1 MSSTI
6 GNRIRLTLSGE
17 SHGKFMMATL
27 DGLASGIEVDRDYID
42 KILLERRPKSIAS
55 SARREADE
63 YEIIS
68 GVFNGFT
75 TGAALTILMKNSDV
89 DSSSYEKTK
98 DLARPSQ
105 ADYPAFIKYKGFND
119 YRGSGIFSARLTAPV
134 CAAAAIILKELEK
147 KGITFETHLKRVG
160 KIIDEARGEEFLSKT
175 YHMYKYSDDEIEKYL
190 DDIKNENDSVGA
202 EAELIIKGVKAGLG
216 EPPFAPLDGELARY
230 MYLIPSVKSI
240 SFGNGNDFA
249 QSFGSQVAD
258 EMRVEDDKVKFLKN
272 TNGGIIGGI
281 SNGADIVLSCVFK
294 PIASIP
300 REFKTINMK
309 TMENAEININGR
321 HDASVVP
328 RVYPIMKCYAALAI
342 YDMLVSAWI

>member
-17 SHGKFMMATL
+17 SHGKFMTATL
-27 DGLASGIEVDRDYID
+27 DGLASGIEIDRDYID

-89 DSSSYEKTK
+89 DSSSYEKIK

-175 YHMYKYSDDEIEKYL
+175 YHMYKYSDDETQKYL

-230 MYLIPSVKSI
+230 MYLIPSVKSV
-240 SFGNGNDFA
+240 SFGDGNDFA
-249 QSFGSQVAD
+249 QSLGSEVAD

-342 YDMLVSAWI
+342 YDMLVSA

>member
-17 SHGKFMMATL
+17 SHGKFMTATL
-27 DGLASGIEVDRDYID
+27 DGLASGIEIDRDYID

-89 DSSSYEKTK
+89 DSSSYEKIK

-134 CAAAAIILKELEK
+134 CAAAAIVLKELEK

-175 YHMYKYSDDEIEKYL
+175 YHMYKYSDDEIENYL
-190 DDIKNENDSVGA
+190 DEIKNKNDSVGA
-202 EAELIIKGVKAGLG
+202 EVELIIKGVKAGLG

-230 MYLIPSVKSI
+230 MYLIPSVKSV
-240 SFGNGNDFA
+240 SFGDGNDFA
-249 QSFGSQVAD
+249 QSLGSEVAD

-342 YDMLVSAWI
+342 YDMLVSA

>member
-17 SHGKFMMATL
+17 SHGKFMTATL

-55 SARREADE
+55 STRREADE

-89 DSSSYEKTK
+89 DSSSYEKIK

-105 ADYPAFIKYKGFND
+105 ADYPAFIKYKSFND

-147 KGITFETHLKRVG
+147 KGITFETHLKKVG
-160 KIIDEARGEEFLSKT
+160 KLIDEARGEEFLSKT
-175 YHMYKYSDDEIEKYL
+175 YQMYKYSDDETQNYL
-190 DDIKNENDSVGA
+190 DEIKNKNDSVGA
-202 EAELIIKGVKAGLG
+202 EVELIIKGVKAGLG

-230 MYLIPSVKSI
+230 MYLIPSVKSV

-249 QSFGSQVAD
+249 QSLGSEVAD
-258 EMRVEDDKVKFLKN
+258 EMRVEDDKVKFFKN

>member
-1 MSSTI
+1 
-6 GNRIRLTLSGE
+6 
-17 SHGKFMMATL
+17 
-27 DGLASGIEVDRDYID
+27 
-42 KILLERRPKSIAS
+42 
-55 SARREADE
+55 
-63 YEIIS
+63 
-68 GVFNGFT
+68 
-75 TGAALTILMKNSDV
+75 MKNSDV

-147 KGITFETHLKRVG
+147 KGITFETHLKRVS
-160 KIIDEARGEEFLSKT
+160 KIIDEACGEEFLSKT

-202 EAELIIKGVKAGLG
+202 EVELIIKGVKAGLG

-230 MYLIPSVKSI
+230 MYLIPSVKSV
-240 SFGNGNDFA
+240 SFGDGNDFA
-249 QSFGSQVAD
+249 QSLGSEVAD

-342 YDMLVSAWI
+342 YDMLVSA

>member
-17 SHGKFMMATL
+17 SHGLYMTATL

-42 KILLERRPKSIAS
+42 KILAERRPNTIGS
-55 SARREADE
+55 SARREKDD

-75 TGAALTILMKNSDV
+75 TGAALTILMKNADV
-89 DSSSYEKTK
+89 DSSSYEARK

-147 KGITFETHLKRVG
+147 EGITFETHLKRLG
-160 KIIDEARGEEFLSKT
+160 AMLDEEGGEEFLSKK

-190 DDIKNENDSVGA
+190 DEIKNENDSLGA
-202 EAELIIKGVKAGLG
+202 EVELIIKGVKAGLG

-230 MYLIPSVKSI
+230 MYLIPSVKSV
-240 SFGNGNDFA
+240 SFGRGYGFA
-249 QSFGSQVAD
+249 QSLGSEVAD
-258 EMRVEDDKVKFLKN
+258 EMRVDAGKVKFLEN
-272 TNGGIIGGI
+272 NNGGIIGGI

-294 PIASIP
+294 PIASIA

-309 TMENAEININGR
+309 TMENAEIKIDGR

-328 RVYPIMKCYAALAI
+328 RVYTIMKCYAALAI
-342 YDMLVSAWI
+342 YDMLVSA

>member
-17 SHGKFMMATL
+17 SHGKFMTATL
-27 DGLASGIEVDRDYID
+27 DGLASGIEIDRDYID

-89 DSSSYEKTK
+89 DSSSYEKIK

-160 KIIDEARGEEFLSKT
+160 KLIDEARGEEFLSKT
-175 YHMYKYSDDEIEKYL
+175 YQMYKYSDDETQNYL
-190 DDIKNENDSVGA
+190 DEIKNKNDSVGA
-202 EAELIIKGVKAGLG
+202 EVELIIKGVKAGLG

-230 MYLIPSVKSI
+230 MYLIPSVKSV

-249 QSFGSQVAD
+249 QSLGSEVAD
-258 EMRVEDDKVKFLKN
+258 EMRAEDDKVKFLKN

-294 PIASIP
+294 PIASIS

-309 TMENAEININGR
+309 TIENAEIKISGR

-342 YDMLVSAWI
+342 YDMLVSA

>member
-17 SHGKFMMATL
+17 SHGKFMTATL
-27 DGLASGIEVDRDYID
+27 DGLASGIEIDRDYID

-89 DSSSYEKTK
+89 DSSSYEKIK

-147 KGITFETHLKRVG
+147 KGITFETHLKRVS

-190 DDIKNENDSVGA
+190 DEIKNENDSVGA

-230 MYLIPSVKSI
+230 MYLIPSVKSV

-249 QSFGSQVAD
+249 QSFGSEVAD

-342 YDMLVSAWI
+342 YDMLVSA

>member
-17 SHGKFMMATL
+17 SHGKFMTATL
-27 DGLASGIEVDRDYID
+27 DGLASGIEIDRDYID

-89 DSSSYEKTK
+89 DSSSYEKIK

-119 YRGSGIFSARLTAPV
+119 YRGSGTFSARLTAPV

-147 KGITFETHLKRVG
+147 KGITFETHLKKVG

-175 YHMYKYSDDEIEKYL
+175 YHMYKYSDDETQNYL
-190 DDIKNENDSVGA
+190 DEIKNKNDSVGA
-202 EAELIIKGVKAGLG
+202 EAELIIKGVKAGVG

-230 MYLIPSVKSI
+230 MYLIPSVKSV

-249 QSFGSQVAD
+249 QSLGSEVAD

-342 YDMLVSAWI
+342 YDMLVSA

>member
-17 SHGKFMMATL
+17 SHGLYMTATL

-42 KILLERRPKSIAS
+42 KILADRRPNTIGS
-55 SARREADE
+55 SARREKDD

-75 TGAALTILMKNSDV
+75 TGAALTILMKNADV
-89 DSSSYEKTK
+89 DSSSYEKIK

-147 KGITFETHLKRVG
+147 EGITFETHLKRLG
-160 KIIDEARGEEFLSKT
+160 KLIDEASGEEFLSKK
-175 YHMYKYSDDEIEKYL
+175 YHMYKYSDDEIENYL
-190 DDIKNENDSVGA
+190 DEIKNQNDSLGA
-202 EAELIIKGVKAGLG
+202 EVELIIKGVKAGLG

-230 MYLIPSVKSI
+230 MYLIPSVKSV
-240 SFGNGNDFA
+240 SFGRGYGFA
-249 QSFGSQVAD
+249 QSLGSEVAD
-258 EMRVEDDKVKFLKN
+258 EMRVDADEVKFLDN
-272 TNGGIIGGI
+272 NNGGIIGGI

-294 PIASIP
+294 PIASIA

-309 TMENAEININGR
+309 TMENAEIMINGR

-328 RVYPIMKCYAALAI
+328 RVYTIMKCYAALAI
-342 YDMLVSAWI
+342 YDMLVSA

>member
-17 SHGKFMMATL
+17 SHGKFMTATL

-89 DSSSYEKTK
+89 DSSSYEKIK

-105 ADYPAFIKYKGFND
+105 ADYSAFIKYKGFND

-175 YHMYKYSDDEIEKYL
+175 YHMYKYSDDETQNYL
-190 DDIKNENDSVGA
+190 DEIKNKNDSVGA

-230 MYLIPSVKSI
+230 MYLIPSVKSV
-240 SFGNGNDFA
+240 SFGNGYNFA
-249 QSFGSQVAD
+249 QSLGSEVAD

-309 TMENAEININGR
+309 TMENAEINMRGR

-342 YDMLVSAWI
+342 YDMLVSA

>member
-17 SHGKFMMATL
+17 SHGKFMTATL
-27 DGLASGIEVDRDYID
+27 DGLASGIEIDRDYID

-160 KIIDEARGEEFLSKT
+160 KLIDEARGEEFLSKT
-175 YHMYKYSDDEIEKYL
+175 YHMYKYSDDETQNYL
-190 DDIKNENDSVGA
+190 DEIKNKNDSVGA
-202 EAELIIKGVKAGLG
+202 EVELIIKGVKAGLG

-249 QSFGSQVAD
+249 QSLGSEVAD
-258 EMRVEDDKVKFLKN
+258 EMRVEDDKVKFFKN

>member
-17 SHGKFMMATL
+17 SHGLYMTATL
-27 DGLASGIEVDRDYID
+27 DGLASGIEIDRDYID
-42 KILLERRPKSIAS
+42 KILADRRPNTIGS
-55 SARREADE
+55 SARREKDD

-75 TGAALTILMKNSDV
+75 TGAALTILMKNADV
-89 DSSSYEKTK
+89 DSSSYEARK

-147 KGITFETHLKRVG
+147 EGITFETHLKRLG
-160 KIIDEARGEEFLSKT
+160 AMLDEEGGEEFLSKK
-175 YHMYKYSDDEIEKYL
+175 YHMYKYSDDEIENYL
-190 DDIKNENDSVGA
+190 DEIKNENDSVGA
-202 EAELIIKGVKAGLG
+202 EVELIINGVKAGLG

-230 MYLIPSVKSI
+230 MYLIPSVKSV
-240 SFGNGNDFA
+240 SFGRGYGFA
-249 QSFGSQVAD
+249 QSLGSEVAD
-258 EMRVEDDKVKFLKN
+258 EMRVDAGKLKFLEN
-272 TNGGIIGGI
+272 NNGSIIGGI
-281 SNGADIVLSCVFK
+281 SNGADIVLCCVFK
-294 PIASIP
+294 PIASIA
-300 REFKTINMK
+300 REFKTINMN
-309 TMENAEININGR
+309 TMENAEIKINGR

-342 YDMLVSAWI
+342 YDMLVSA

>member
-17 SHGKFMMATL
+17 SHGKFMTATL
-27 DGLASGIEVDRDYID
+27 DGLASGIEIDRDYID

-89 DSSSYEKTK
+89 DSSSYEKIK

-119 YRGSGIFSARLTAPV
+119 YRGSGTFSARLTAPV

-175 YHMYKYSDDEIEKYL
+175 YHMYKYSDDETQNYL
-190 DDIKNENDSVGA
+190 DEIKNKNDSVGA

-230 MYLIPSVKSI
+230 MYLIPSVKSV
-240 SFGNGNDFA
+240 SFGDGNDFA
-249 QSFGSQVAD
+249 QSLGSEVAD
-258 EMRVEDDKVKFLKN
+258 EMRVEDDKVKFLDN
-272 TNGGIIGGI
+272 NNGGIIGGI

-342 YDMLVSAWI
+342 YDMLVSA

>member
-17 SHGKFMMATL
+17 SHGLYMTATL

-42 KILLERRPKSIAS
+42 KILADRRPSTKGS
-55 SARREADE
+55 SARREKDD

-75 TGAALTILMKNSDV
+75 TGAALTILMKNADV
-89 DSSSYEKTK
+89 DSSSYEKIK

-119 YRGSGIFSARLTAPV
+119 YRGSSIFSARLTAPV

-147 KGITFETHLKRVG
+147 KGIAFETHLKKVG
-160 KIIDEARGEEFLSKT
+160 KLIDEASGEEFLSKK

-190 DDIKNENDSVGA
+190 DEIKNENDSLGA
-202 EAELIIKGVKAGLG
+202 EVELIIKGVNAGLG

-230 MYLIPSVKSI
+230 MYLIPSLKSV
-240 SFGNGNDFA
+240 SFGRGYGFA
-249 QSFGSQVAD
+249 QSLGSEVAD
-258 EMRVEDDKVKFLKN
+258 EMRTEDGKVKFLEN
-272 TNGGIIGGI
+272 NNGGIIGGI

-294 PIASIP
+294 PIASIA

-309 TMENAEININGR
+309 TMENAEIMINGR

-342 YDMLVSAWI
+342 YDMLVSA

>member
-17 SHGKFMMATL
+17 SHGLYMTATL
-27 DGLASGIEVDRDYID
+27 DGLASGIEIDRDYID
-42 KILLERRPKSIAS
+42 KILADRRPNTIGS
-55 SARREADE
+55 SARREKDD

-75 TGAALTILMKNSDV
+75 TGAALTILMKNADV
-89 DSSSYEKTK
+89 DSSSYEARK

-147 KGITFETHLKRVG
+147 EGITFETHLKRLG
-160 KIIDEARGEEFLSKT
+160 AMLDEEGGEEFLSKK

-190 DDIKNENDSVGA
+190 DEIKNENDSLGA
-202 EAELIIKGVKAGLG
+202 EVELIIKGVKAGLG

-230 MYLIPSVKSI
+230 MYLIPSVKSV
-240 SFGNGNDFA
+240 SFGRGYGFA
-249 QSFGSQVAD
+249 QSLGSEVAD
-258 EMRVEDDKVKFLKN
+258 EMRVDAGKVKFLEN
-272 TNGGIIGGI
+272 NNGGIIGGI

-294 PIASIP
+294 PIASIA

-309 TMENAEININGR
+309 TMENAEIMINGR

-342 YDMLVSAWI
+342 YDMLVSA

>member
-17 SHGKFMMATL
+17 SHGKFMTATL
-27 DGLASGIEVDRDYID
+27 DGLASGIEIDRDYID

-160 KIIDEARGEEFLSKT
+160 KLIDEARGEEFLSKT
-175 YHMYKYSDDEIEKYL
+175 YHMYKYSDDETQNYL
-190 DDIKNENDSVGA
+190 DEIKNKNDSVGA
-202 EAELIIKGVKAGLG
+202 EVELIIKGVKAGLG

-230 MYLIPSVKSI
+230 MYLIPSVKSV

-249 QSFGSQVAD
+249 QSLGSEVAD

-342 YDMLVSAWI
+342 YDMLVSA

>member
-42 KILLERRPKSIAS
+42 KILLERRPKSNAS

-89 DSSSYEKTK
+89 DSSSYEKIK

-190 DDIKNENDSVGA
+190 DEIKNENDSVGA

-230 MYLIPSVKSI
+230 MYLIPSVKSV
-240 SFGNGNDFA
+240 SFGNGDDFA
-249 QSFGSQVAD
+249 QSLGSEVAD

-342 YDMLVSAWI
+342 YDMLVSA

>member
-68 GVFNGFT
+68 GVFNGRT
-75 TGAALTILMKNSDV
+75 TGATLTILMKNSDV
-89 DSSSYEKTK
+89 DSSSYEKIK

-175 YHMYKYSDDEIEKYL
+175 YHMYKYSDDETQNYL
-190 DDIKNENDSVGA
+190 DEIKNKNDSVGA

-230 MYLIPSVKSI
+230 MYLIPSVKSV

-249 QSFGSQVAD
+249 ESLGSEVAD
-258 EMRVEDDKVKFLKN
+258 EMRAEDDKVKFLKN

-342 YDMLVSAWI
+342 YDMLVSA

>member
-17 SHGKFMMATL
+17 SHGKFMTATL

-42 KILLERRPKSIAS
+42 KILLERRPKSNAS

-89 DSSSYEKTK
+89 DSSSYEKIK

-147 KGITFETHLKRVG
+147 KGITFETHLKKVG

-175 YHMYKYSDDEIEKYL
+175 YHMYKYSDDETQNYL
-190 DDIKNENDSVGA
+190 DEIKNKNDSVGA
-202 EAELIIKGVKAGLG
+202 EVELIIKGVKAGLG

-249 QSFGSQVAD
+249 QSLGSEVAD

-281 SNGADIVLSCVFK
+281 SNGADIVLSCVFR

-342 YDMLVSAWI
+342 YDMLVSA

>member
-17 SHGKFMMATL
+17 SHWLYMTATL
-27 DGLASGIEVDRDYID
+27 DGLASGIEVNRDYID
-42 KILLERRPKSIAS
+42 KILAERRPNTIGS
-55 SARREADE
+55 SARREKDD

-75 TGAALTILMKNSDV
+75 TGAALTILMKNADV
-89 DSSSYEKTK
+89 DSSSYEKIK

-147 KGITFETHLKRVG
+147 EGITFETHLKRVG
-160 KIIDEARGEEFLSKT
+160 KLIDEASGEEFLSKK

-190 DDIKNENDSVGA
+190 DEIKNENDSLGA
-202 EAELIIKGVKAGLG
+202 EVELIIKGVKAGLG

-230 MYLIPSVKSI
+230 MYLIPSLKSV
-240 SFGNGNDFA
+240 SFGRGYGFA
-249 QSFGSQVAD
+249 QSLGSEVAD
-258 EMRVEDDKVKFLKN
+258 EMRVEAGEVKFLKN

-294 PIASIP
+294 PIASIA

-309 TMENAEININGR
+309 TMENAEIMINGR

-328 RVYPIMKCYAALAI
+328 RVYTIMKCYAALAI
-342 YDMLVSAWI
+342 YDMLVSA

>member
-17 SHGKFMMATL
+17 SHGKFMTATL

-55 SARREADE
+55 SARREVDE

-89 DSSSYEKTK
+89 DSSSYEKIK

-105 ADYPAFIKYKGFND
+105 ADYPAFVKYKGFND

-134 CAAAAIILKELEK
+134 CAAAAIVLKELEK

-202 EAELIIKGVKAGLG
+202 EVELIIKGVKAGLG

-230 MYLIPSVKSI
+230 MYLIPSVKSV
-240 SFGNGNDFA
+240 SFGDGNDFA
-249 QSFGSQVAD
+249 QSLGSEVAD

-309 TMENAEININGR
+309 TMENAEINIRGR

-342 YDMLVSAWI
+342 YDMLVSA

>member
-17 SHGKFMMATL
+17 SHGKFMTATL
-27 DGLASGIEVDRDYID
+27 DGLASGIEIDRDYID

-160 KIIDEARGEEFLSKT
+160 KIIDEERGEEFLSKT
-175 YHMYKYSDDEIEKYL
+175 YHMYKYSDDETQNYL
-190 DDIKNENDSVGA
+190 DEIKNKNDSVGA
-202 EAELIIKGVKAGLG
+202 EVELIIKGVKAGLG

-230 MYLIPSVKSI
+230 MYLIPSVKSV

-249 QSFGSQVAD
+249 QSLGSEVAD

-281 SNGADIVLSCVFK
+281 SNGADIVLSCGFK

-342 YDMLVSAWI
+342 YDMLVSA

>member
-17 SHGKFMMATL
+17 SHAKFMTATL

-42 KILLERRPKSIAS
+42 KILSERRPSSIAS
-55 SARREADE
+55 SARREADD

-75 TGAALTILMKNSDV
+75 TGAALTILMKNADV
-89 DSSSYEKTK
+89 DSSSYDEIK

-105 ADYPAFIKYKGFND
+105 ADYPAFVKYKGFND
-119 YRGSGIFSARLTAPV
+119 YHGSGIFSARLTAPV

-147 KGITFETHLKRVG
+147 EGITFETHLRCVG
-160 KIIDEARGEEFLSKT
+160 KLIDEASGEEFLSKK
-175 YHMYKYSDDEIEKYL
+175 YHMYKYSDDEIENYL
-190 DDIKNENDSVGA
+190 DEIKNENDSVGA
-202 EAELIIKGVKAGLG
+202 EVELIIKGVKAGLG
-216 EPPFAPLDGELARY
+216 EPPFAPLDGELSRY
-230 MYLIPSVKSI
+230 MYLIPSIKSV
-240 SFGNGNDFA
+240 SFGYGNDFA
-249 QSFGSQVAD
+249 QSLGSEVAD
-258 EMRVEDDKVKFLKN
+258 EMRLEDEKVKFLKN

-342 YDMLVSAWI
+342 YDMLVSA

>member
-17 SHGKFMMATL
+17 SHGLYMIATL

-42 KILLERRPKSIAS
+42 KILAERRPNTIGS
-55 SARREADE
+55 SARREKDD

-75 TGAALTILMKNSDV
+75 TGAALTILMKNADI
-89 DSSSYEKTK
+89 DSSSYEATK

-147 KGITFETHLKRVG
+147 EGITFETHLKRLG
-160 KIIDEARGEEFLSKT
+160 AMLDEEGGEEFLSKK

-190 DDIKNENDSVGA
+190 DEIKNENDSLGA
-202 EAELIIKGVKAGLG
+202 EVELIINGVKAGLG

-230 MYLIPSVKSI
+230 MYLIPSVKSV
-240 SFGNGNDFA
+240 SFGRGYGFA
-249 QSFGSQVAD
+249 QSLGSEVAD
-258 EMRVEDDKVKFLKN
+258 EMRVDAGKLN
-272 TNGGIIGGI
+272 
-281 SNGADIVLSCVFK
+281 IVLSCVFK
-294 PIASIP
+294 PIASIA

-309 TMENAEININGR
+309 TMENAEIMINGR

-328 RVYPIMKCYAALAI
+328 RVYTIMKCYAALAI
-342 YDMLVSAWI
+342 YDMLVSA

>member
-17 SHGKFMMATL
+17 SHGLYMTATL
-27 DGLASGIEVDRDYID
+27 DGLASGIEIDRDYID
-42 KILLERRPKSIAS
+42 KILAERRPNTIGS
-55 SARREADE
+55 SARREKDD

-75 TGAALTILMKNSDV
+75 TGAALTILMKNADV
-89 DSSSYEKTK
+89 DSSSYEATK

-119 YRGSGIFSARLTAPV
+119 YRGSSIFSARLTAPV

-147 KGITFETHLKRVG
+147 KGIAFETHLKKVG
-160 KIIDEARGEEFLSKT
+160 KLIDEASGEEFLSKK

-190 DDIKNENDSVGA
+190 DEIKNENDSLGA
-202 EAELIIKGVKAGLG
+202 EVELIIKGVKAGLG

-230 MYLIPSVKSI
+230 MYLIPSVKSV
-240 SFGNGNDFA
+240 SFGHGFDFA
-249 QSFGSQVAD
+249 QSLGSEVAD
-258 EMRVEDDKVKFLKN
+258 ELRAIDGKVKFLEN
-272 TNGGIIGGI
+272 NNGGIIGGI

-294 PIASIP
+294 PIASIA

-309 TMENAEININGR
+309 TMENAEIMINGR

-342 YDMLVSAWI
+342 YDMLVSA

>member
-17 SHGKFMMATL
+17 SHGLYMTATL

-42 KILLERRPKSIAS
+42 KILAERRPNTIGS
-55 SARREADE
+55 SARREKDV

-75 TGAALTILMKNSDV
+75 TGAALTILMKNADV
-89 DSSSYEKTK
+89 DSSSYEEIR

-119 YRGSGIFSARLTAPV
+119 YRGSGIFSARLTATV

-147 KGITFETHLKRVG
+147 KGITFETHLKRLG
-160 KIIDEARGEEFLSKT
+160 AMLDEEGGEEFLSKK

-190 DDIKNENDSVGA
+190 DEIKNENDSLGA
-202 EAELIIKGVKAGLG
+202 EVELIIKGVKAGLG

-230 MYLIPSVKSI
+230 MYLIPSVKSV
-240 SFGNGNDFA
+240 SFGRGYGFA
-249 QSFGSQVAD
+249 QSLGSEVAD
-258 EMRVEDDKVKFLKN
+258 EMRVDAGKLKFLEN
-272 TNGGIIGGI
+272 NNGGIIGGI

-294 PIASIP
+294 PIASIA

-309 TMENAEININGR
+309 TMENAEIMINGR

-328 RVYPIMKCYAALAI
+328 RVYTIMKCYAALAI
-342 YDMLVSAWI
+342 YDMLVSA

>member
-17 SHGKFMMATL
+17 SHGKFMTATL
-27 DGLASGIEVDRDYID
+27 DGLACGIEVDRDYID
-42 KILLERRPKSIAS
+42 KILAERRPNTIGS
-55 SARREADE
+55 SARREADD

-68 GVFNGFT
+68 GVFNGHT
-75 TGAALTILMKNSDV
+75 TGAALTILMKNADV
-89 DSSSYEKTK
+89 DSSSYEEIK

-147 KGITFETHLKRVG
+147 DGITFETHLKRVG

-175 YHMYKYSDDEIEKYL
+175 YHMYKYSDDETQNYL
-190 DDIKNENDSVGA
+190 DEIKNKNDSVGA
-202 EAELIIKGVKAGLG
+202 EVELIIKGVKAGLG

-230 MYLIPSVKSI
+230 MYLIPSVKSV

-249 QSFGSQVAD
+249 QSLGSEVAD

-342 YDMLVSAWI
+342 YDMLVSA

>member
-17 SHGKFMMATL
+17 SHGKFMTATL
-27 DGLASGIEVDRDYID
+27 DGLASGIEIDRDYID

-89 DSSSYEKTK
+89 DSSSYEKIK

-175 YHMYKYSDDEIEKYL
+175 YHMYKYSDDETQNYL
-190 DDIKNENDSVGA
+190 DEIKNKNDSVGA
-202 EAELIIKGVKAGLG
+202 EVELIIKGVKAGLG

-230 MYLIPSVKSI
+230 MYLIPSVKSV

-249 QSFGSQVAD
+249 QSLGSEVAD
-258 EMRVEDDKVKFLKN
+258 EMRVEDDKVKFFKN

-342 YDMLVSAWI
+342 YDMLVSA

>member
-17 SHGKFMMATL
+17 SHGKFMTATL

-42 KILLERRPKSIAS
+42 KILLERRPNTIGS

-147 KGITFETHLKRVG
+147 KGITFETHLKKVG
-160 KIIDEARGEEFLSKT
+160 KLIDEARGEEFLSKT
-175 YHMYKYSDDEIEKYL
+175 YHMYKYSDDETQNYL
-190 DDIKNENDSVGA
+190 DEIKNKNDSVGA
-202 EAELIIKGVKAGLG
+202 EVELIIKGVKAGLG

-230 MYLIPSVKSI
+230 MYLIPSVKSV
-240 SFGNGNDFA
+240 SFGDGNDFA
-249 QSFGSQVAD
+249 QSLGSEVAD

-342 YDMLVSAWI
+342 YDMLVSA

>member
-17 SHGKFMMATL
+17 SHGKFMTATL
-27 DGLASGIEVDRDYID
+27 DGLASGIEIDRDYID

-89 DSSSYEKTK
+89 DSSSYEKIK

-160 KIIDEARGEEFLSKT
+160 KIIDEARGEEFLSKK
-175 YHMYKYSDDEIEKYL
+175 YHMYKYSDDETQNYL
-190 DDIKNENDSVGA
+190 DEIKNKNDSVGA
-202 EAELIIKGVKAGLG
+202 EVELIIKGVKAGLG

-230 MYLIPSVKSI
+230 MYLIPSVKSV
-240 SFGNGNDFA
+240 SFGNGYNFA

-342 YDMLVSAWI
+342 YDMLVSA

>member
-17 SHGKFMMATL
+17 SHGKFMTATL
-27 DGLASGIEVDRDYID
+27 DGLASGIEIDRDYID

-89 DSSSYEKTK
+89 DSSSYEKIK

-134 CAAAAIILKELEK
+134 CVAAAIILKELEK
-147 KGITFETHLKRVG
+147 KGITFETHLKKVG
-160 KIIDEARGEEFLSKT
+160 KLIDEARGEEFLSKT
-175 YHMYKYSDDEIEKYL
+175 YQMYKYSDDETQNYL
-190 DDIKNENDSVGA
+190 DEIKNKNDSVGA
-202 EAELIIKGVKAGLG
+202 EVELIIKGVKAGLG

-230 MYLIPSVKSI
+230 MYLIPSVKSV

-249 QSFGSQVAD
+249 QSLGSEVAD
-258 EMRVEDDKVKFLKN
+258 EMRVEDDKVKFFKN

-342 YDMLVSAWI
+342 YDMLVSA

>member
-17 SHGKFMMATL
+17 SHGLYMTATL
-27 DGLASGIEVDRDYID
+27 DGLASGIEIDRDYID
-42 KILLERRPKSIAS
+42 KILAERRPNTIGS
-55 SARREADE
+55 SARREKDD

-68 GVFNGFT
+68 GVFNSFT
-75 TGAALTILMKNSDV
+75 TGAALTILMKNADV
-89 DSSSYEKTK
+89 DSSSYDEIK

-147 KGITFETHLKRVG
+147 EGITFETHLKRVG
-160 KIIDEARGEEFLSKT
+160 KLIDKASGEEFLSKK

-190 DDIKNENDSVGA
+190 DEIKNENDSLGA
-202 EAELIIKGVKAGLG
+202 EVELIIKGVKAGLG

-230 MYLIPSVKSI
+230 MYLIPSVKSV
-240 SFGNGNDFA
+240 SFGHGFDFA
-249 QSFGSQVAD
+249 QSLGSEVAD
-258 EMRVEDDKVKFLKN
+258 EMRVDAGEVKFLDN
-272 TNGGIIGGI
+272 NNGGIIGGI

-294 PIASIP
+294 PIASIA
-300 REFKTINMK
+300 REFKTINMN
-309 TMENAEININGR
+309 TMENAEIKVNGR

-328 RVYPIMKCYAALAI
+328 RVYTIMKCYAALAI
-342 YDMLVSAWI
+342 YDMLVSA

>member
-17 SHGKFMMATL
+17 SHGKFMTATL
-27 DGLASGIEVDRDYID
+27 DGLASGIEIDRDYID

-68 GVFNGFT
+68 GVFNRRT
-75 TGAALTILMKNSDV
+75 TGAALTILMKNADV
-89 DSSSYEKTK
+89 DSSSYEEIK

-105 ADYPAFIKYKGFND
+105 ADYSAFIKYKGFND

-134 CAAAAIILKELEK
+134 CAVAAIILKELEK
-147 KGITFETHLKRVG
+147 EGITFETHLKRVG
-160 KIIDEARGEEFLSKT
+160 KFIDAASGEEFLSKK
-175 YHMYKYSDDEIEKYL
+175 YHMYKYSDDEIENYL
-190 DDIKNENDSVGA
+190 DEIKNENDSVGA
-202 EAELIIKGVKAGLG
+202 EVELIIKGVKAGLG
-216 EPPFAPLDGELARY
+216 EPPFNPLDGELARY
-230 MYLIPSVKSI
+230 MYLIPSVKSV
-240 SFGNGNDFA
+240 SFGDGYDFA
-249 QSFGSQVAD
+249 QSLGSEVAD

-342 YDMLVSAWI
+342 YDMLVSA

>member
-17 SHGKFMMATL
+17 SHGLYMTATL
-27 DGLASGIEVDRDYID
+27 DGLASGIEIDRDYID
-42 KILLERRPKSIAS
+42 KILAERRPSTAAS
-55 SARREADE
+55 SARRENDD

-75 TGAALTILMKNSDV
+75 TGAALTILMKNADV
-89 DSSSYEKTK
+89 DSSSYEEIR

-147 KGITFETHLKRVG
+147 KGVTFETHLKRVG
-160 KIIDEARGEEFLSKT
+160 KFIDEASGEEFLSKK

-190 DDIKNENDSVGA
+190 DEIKNENDSLGA
-202 EAELIIKGVKAGLG
+202 EVELIIKGVKAGLG

-230 MYLIPSVKSI
+230 IYLIPSVKSV
-240 SFGNGNDFA
+240 SFGRGYGFA
-249 QSFGSQVAD
+249 QSLGSEVAD
-258 EMRVEDDKVKFLKN
+258 EMRVDAGEVKFLDN
-272 TNGGIIGGI
+272 NNGGIIGGI

-294 PIASIP
+294 PIASIA

-309 TMENAEININGR
+309 TMENAEIKVNGR

-328 RVYPIMKCYAALAI
+328 RVYTIMKCYAALAI
-342 YDMLVSAWI
+342 YDMLVSA

>member
-17 SHGKFMMATL
+17 SHGLYMTATL
-27 DGLASGIEVDRDYID
+27 DGLASGIEIDRDYID
-42 KILLERRPKSIAS
+42 KILAERRPNTIGS
-55 SARREADE
+55 SARREKDD

-68 GVFNGFT
+68 GVFNSFT
-75 TGAALTILMKNSDV
+75 TGAALTILMKNADV
-89 DSSSYEKTK
+89 DSSSYDEIK

-147 KGITFETHLKRVG
+147 EGITFETHLKRVD
-160 KIIDEARGEEFLSKT
+160 KLIDKASGEEFLSKK

-190 DDIKNENDSVGA
+190 DEIKNENDSLGA
-202 EAELIIKGVKAGLG
+202 EVELIIKGVKAGLG

-230 MYLIPSVKSI
+230 MYLIPSVKSV
-240 SFGNGNDFA
+240 SFGRGYGFA
-249 QSFGSQVAD
+249 QSLGSEVAD
-258 EMRVEDDKVKFLKN
+258 EMRVDAGKLKFLEN
-272 TNGGIIGGI
+272 NNGGIIGGI

-294 PIASIP
+294 PIASIA

-309 TMENAEININGR
+309 TMENAEIMINGR

-328 RVYPIMKCYAALAI
+328 RVYTIMKCYAALAI
-342 YDMLVSAWI
+342 YDMLVSA

>member
-17 SHGKFMMATL
+17 SHGKFMTATL
-27 DGLASGIEVDRDYID
+27 DGLASGIEIDRDYID

-147 KGITFETHLKRVG
+147 KGITFETHLKRVS

-175 YHMYKYSDDEIEKYL
+175 YHMYKYSDDETQNYL
-190 DDIKNENDSVGA
+190 DEIKNKNDSVGA
-202 EAELIIKGVKAGLG
+202 EVELIIKGVKAGLG

-230 MYLIPSVKSI
+230 MYLIPSVKSV

-249 QSFGSQVAD
+249 QSLGSEVAD

-309 TMENAEININGR
+309 TMENAEIKISGR

-342 YDMLVSAWI
+342 YDMLVSA

>member
-17 SHGKFMMATL
+17 SHGKYMTATL

-42 KILLERRPKSIAS
+42 KILAERRPNTIGS
-55 SARREADE
+55 SARREKDD

-75 TGAALTILMKNSDV
+75 TGAALTILMKNADV
-89 DSSSYEKTK
+89 DSSSYEARK

-134 CAAAAIILKELEK
+134 CALAAIILKELEK

-160 KIIDEARGEEFLSKT
+160 KLIDEASGEEFLSKK

-190 DDIKNENDSVGA
+190 DEIKNENDSVGA
-202 EAELIIKGVKAGLG
+202 EVELIIKGVKAGLG

-230 MYLIPSVKSI
+230 MYLIPSVKTV
-240 SFGNGNDFA
+240 SFGHGFDFA
-249 QSFGSQVAD
+249 QSLGSEVAD
-258 EMRVEDDKVKFLKN
+258 EMRAIDGKVKFLEN
-272 TNGGIIGGI
+272 NNGGIIGGI

-294 PIASIP
+294 PIASIA

-309 TMENAEININGR
+309 TMENAEIKVDGR
-321 HDASVVP
+321 HDASVIP
-328 RVYPIMKCYAALAI
+328 RVYTIMKCYAALAI
-342 YDMLVSAWI
+342 YDMLVSA